1 VTKIPHSFTNRP
13 KQDFRKNSIKEIH
26 LEDGMHLSD
35 FIAIKEVV
43 HSHFESLYTDEEEAI
58 QIPS

>member
-1 VTKIPHSFTNRP
+1 
-13 KQDFRKNSIKEIH
+13 
-26 LEDGMHLSD
+26 MHLSD
-35 FIAIKEVV
+35 FVAIKEAV